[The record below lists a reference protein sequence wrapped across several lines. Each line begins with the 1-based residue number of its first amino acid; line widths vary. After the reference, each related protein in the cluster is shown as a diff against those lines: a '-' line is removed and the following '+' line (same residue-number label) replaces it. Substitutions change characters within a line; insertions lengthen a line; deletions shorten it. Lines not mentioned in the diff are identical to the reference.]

1 MSKQVKKKV
10 IGLVAGLA
18 IIGGGVATAV
28 VLANLANRNIKSFI
42 VNYDK
47 LLEIR
52 NRILSNYSKNA
63 SVNNQCTVDEFANK
77 VNDGTLKT
85 WINDNFKEYFKG
97 TDSDTTFDFNL
108 KIEQTDNEILLTL
121 TPTENK
127 SLRLDKFSDKYD
139 TSIVEFNKN
148 SIIFKFPKSEFLKQ
162 QLFSHEQLILFQSKL
177 IADMQKNKLTF
188 ENLQTISDSEQKT
201 QIIDWVSNSLGIK
214 NIFSEIDFQKLPAT
228 NDTYSITLTPNND
241 YIFGWVNIENDTTDF
256 IIERKLITINF
267 NKIIKIENNDL
278 IQLKEE
284 VNIYLQQRNIN

>member
-1 MSKQVKKKV
+1 MSKQIKKKV

-18 IIGGGVATAV
+18 IIGGSVTTAV
-28 VLANLANRNIKSFI
+28 ILANLANANVKSFI
-42 VNYDK
+42 VSYDN

-52 NRILSNYSKNA
+52 NKILSDYSKNA
-63 SVNNQCTVDEFANK
+63 SVDNQCTVDEFVNK

-97 TDSDTTFDFNL
+97 TDSGSTFDFNL
-108 KIEQTDNEILLTL
+108 KIEQNDNEILLTL
-121 TPTENK
+121 TPNENK
-127 SLRLDKFSDKYD
+127 TLRLDKFSDKYD

-148 SIIFKFPKSEFLKQ
+148 SIVFKFPKSEFLKQ
-162 QLFSHEQLILFQSKL
+162 QLFSYEQLNLFQSKL

-188 ENLQTISDSEQKT
+188 ENLQAISNPEQKT

-214 NIFSEIDFQKLPAT
+214 NIFSEISFQKLPAT

-241 YIFGWVNIENDTTDF
+241 YIFSWVNNENDTTDF
-256 IIERKLITINF
+256 SIQRKSITINF
-267 NKIIKIENNDL
+267 NKVIKIENNDL